1 MRSVLWGSRGPV
13 ELKQSE
19 GGEHASEMRSG
30 AGGGG
35 GGVKSNHTCG
45 FDTLRLAFTL
55 RGEAIEGFQQR

>member
-1 MRSVLWGSRGPV
+1 MQRPWGRQVRSVLWGSRGPV

-35 GGVKSNHTCG
+35 GGSEIQSHMW
-45 FDTLRLAFTL
+45 L
-55 RGEAIEGFQQR
+55 

>member
-1 MRSVLWGSRGPV
+1 MSSVLWSSRGPV

-35 GGVKSNHTCG
+35 GGSGIQSHMW
-45 FDTLRLAFTL
+45 L
-55 RGEAIEGFQQR
+55 